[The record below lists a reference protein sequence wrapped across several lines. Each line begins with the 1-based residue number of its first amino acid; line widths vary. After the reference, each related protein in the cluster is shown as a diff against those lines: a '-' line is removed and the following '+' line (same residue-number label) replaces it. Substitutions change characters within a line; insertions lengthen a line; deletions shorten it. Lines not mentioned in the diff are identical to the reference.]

1 MSIEILTI
9 IMIGALLVTLL
20 LGLPLA
26 FTLGGI
32 AMAFTIGVWG
42 PKGLYMAA
50 TTAMSQGTNE
60 ILLAVPLFIFMG
72 TMLEKSG
79 MADDLYDMMY
89 RSFGFLKGG
98 LAIGTVGICTVFA
111 AMAGISAVATVT
123 MGLIALPSMLKRGY
137 HKDLAVGC
145 IAAGG
150 ALGILIPPS
159 VTMILYALLARESV
173 GKLFA
178 GGLIPGLVLAGCF
191 VLYIGIRCQLQPHLA
206 PALPV
211 EERPDWRE
219 KLRSLKAIIGP
230 GALILLVL
238 GSIYTG
244 ICTPT
249 EASGIGALGS
259 VLVVI
264 TKGNFNWK
272 ILSEASYSTCRIT
285 AMVMWIV
292 IGSSCFASIYNAAGS
307 QELVTN
313 LLANLPGGRWAVFV
327 LLQVIYFVLGM
338 FLDPTGIVMLCTPV
352 FVPVIIKLGFDPVW
366 FGITFIISMEMAYI
380 TPPFGFNLFYMRSV
394 VPKNVS
400 MMDIYRSVLPFICIQ
415 IFCLILVAI
424 FPQLVLWLPNLI
436 N

>member
-1 MSIEILTI
+1 MSIELLTV
-9 IMIGALLVTLL
+9 IMISALLVTLS
-20 LGLPLA
+20 LGLPLS

-32 AMAFTIGVWG
+32 AMIFTFFVWG

-50 TTAMSQGTNE
+50 TTAISQGTNE

-98 LAIGTVGICTVFA
+98 LAIGTVGICTIFA

-123 MGLIALPSMLKRGY
+123 MGLIALPSMLSRGY
-137 HKDLAVGC
+137 HKDLALGC

-159 VTMILYALLARESV
+159 VTMILYALLAQESV
-173 GKLFA
+173 GSLFA
-178 GGLIPGLVLAGCF
+178 GGLVPGLILAF
-191 VLYIGIRCQLQPHLA
+191 LFIVYIAIRCRLQPHLA
-206 PALPV
+206 PALPLD
-211 EERPDWRE
+211 ERPNFKE
-219 KLRSLKAIIGP
+219 TILSLKAILWP
-230 GALILLVL
+230 GLLMILVL
-238 GSIYTG
+238 GSIYAG

-264 TKGNFNWK
+264 FKGNFRWK
-272 ILSEASYSTCRIT
+272 MLTESCHGTCRIT
-285 AMVMWIV
+285 VMVMWIV
-292 IGSSCFASIYNAAGS
+292 IGSQCFSAIYNAAGS

-313 LLANLPGGRWAVFV
+313 ILANLPGGRWAVFA
-327 LLQVIYFVLGM
+327 LLQSLYFILGM

-352 FVPVIIKLGFDPVW
+352 FVPVIIKLGFNPVW

-380 TPPFGFNLFYMRSV
+380 TPPFGFNLFYLKSV
-394 VPKNVS
+394 VPKGIS
-400 MMDIYRSVLPFICIQ
+400 MVDIYRSVLPFIGLQ
-415 IFCLILVAI
+415 ILCLILVSM